1 MRRRLSMKAPELKY
15 PQLPEDDVLGKA
27 PRPSRRDLVS
37 PPQKVPHTVPDVMI
51 DRSVGHEP
59 RAVAEVVRP
68 PAQHAVELLPH
79 LVPRR
84 LVARTEDLPD
94 ASLDPFHRLLGRPA
108 PRYQWPSFPYRIG
121 PTV

>member
-1 MRRRLSMKAPELKY
+1 MKAPELKY

-59 RAVAEVVRP
+59 RAVAEIVRP

-84 LVARTEDLPD
+84 LIARTEDLPD
-94 ASLDPFHRLLGRPA
+94 ASLVPINLLLVRRTP
-108 PRYQWPSFPYRIG
+108 PVPMPLHPLPLSPHTLTHTI
-121 PTV
+121 